1 MVDFGVELLVYDDPV
16 TFLEISTLPK
26 ITNKTQQNSDHFVSV
41 WYCLKRY
48 VRYNG
53 TLQRQQTPTT
63 AEGYNNIPVP
73 GINPRLRLN
82 K

>member
-1 MVDFGVELLVYDDPV
+1 MNYLQVYKFRETGYWSEAQMTPR
-16 TFLEISTLPK
+16 
-26 ITNKTQQNSDHFVSV
+26 
-41 WYCLKRY
+41 RY